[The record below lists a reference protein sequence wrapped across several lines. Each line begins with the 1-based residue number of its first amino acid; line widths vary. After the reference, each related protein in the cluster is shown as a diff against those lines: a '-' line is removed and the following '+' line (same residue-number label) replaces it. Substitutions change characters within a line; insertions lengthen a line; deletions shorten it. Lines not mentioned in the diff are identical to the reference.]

1 MIFWAFLARAPVRAT
16 VNKLDD
22 VRVLNLTKLLKMND
36 CGSGHH
42 PAAGKLKYL
51 HLKTS
56 EIVLIKKDFLFWRHK
71 QNKLMRGAFIFGSLK
86 KAPTSRAR
94 CRDSDR

>member
-1 MIFWAFLARAPVRAT
+1 MILWQTSSHSRSSAMIFWAFLARAPVRAT

-51 HLKTS
+51 HLNLQDK
-56 EIVLIKKDFLFWRHK
+56 
-71 QNKLMRGAFIFGSLK
+71 
-86 KAPTSRAR
+86 
-94 CRDSDR
+94 